1 MLFHAILSFLFAQ
14 KPCQLLLLA
23 CLGLVCGSWCQP
35 LNAQTPAAER
45 ETVPTESPQA
55 TQIKLPMDSASDLPP
70 VPTGMQVEFAAAPTK
85 LLAESGFGDWETIDF
100 AGGGESSVAGSTLKI
115 GSGETLTGIY
125 WDGASLPVNNYEL
138 SMQARRTEGIDFFC
152 GPVFPVNDSHCCL
165 IVGGWAGATVGLSSI
180 DDKDASQNET
190 TKLLSFED
198 NRWYDIRIRVLPD
211 RIIAWIDNDCVI
223 YQNIVGKRISLRGD
237 TDLCTPMG
245 FCTFQTKAEIRK
257 LTLQR
262 IGKPSKT
269 KPASNPPTK

>member
-1 MLFHAILSFLFAQ
+1 M
-14 KPCQLLLLA
+14 
-23 CLGLVCGSWCQP
+23 
-35 LNAQTPAAER
+35 

-55 TQIKLPMDSASDLPP
+55 TQIKLPADSASDLPP

-100 AGGGESSVAGSTLKI
+100 AGGGESSVAASTLKI

-198 NRWYDIRIRVLPD
+198 NRWYDIRIR
-211 RIIAWIDNDCVI
+211 
-223 YQNIVGKRISLRGD
+223 LRGD